1 MINNYKLYNSPWIVL
16 YCVVI
21 IFPSFSYY
29 SVFFTLG
36 RRFVKKNTSKCTS
49 KTQPI
54 QRNEN
59 TETNQPQEA
68 PKPSV
73 TAPILQIKTEPE
85 DEGI

>member
-1 MINNYKLYNSPWIVL
+1 MNDTISLLN
-16 YCVVI
+16 CVVI
-21 IFPSFSYY
+21 TFPSFSYY

-49 KTQPI
+49 KAQPT

-59 TETNQPQEA
+59 PETNQPQEA

-85 DEGI
+85 EEGM